1 MDWTVDDGVYEPRE
15 DSWLMVDVLDEQ
27 DFTGKHVLDVGTG
40 SGILAYAAIQNDADR
55 VTAVDINPA
64 ALANARTNL
73 QAQDVDMERVQLV
86 ESDLFSNVTG
96 PFDVIL
102 FNPPYVPGDPE
113 LDTMEERSWIG
124 GKDGR
129 EVTDRFL
136 DQFAAYLSAGG
147 EVFLLQSSRND
158 IEQTIDRFQEQGY
171 RAAAMV
177 EKKVSWELL
186 VVIHAYK

>member
-171 RAAAMV
+171 RAAVMV